1 MKISEAAGL
10 TVVHTRD
17 DQTWTM
23 LARKADKRAQGP
35 SGETIII
42 SEGKP
47 YATLVNAVTIL
58 ENDPNW
64 SASGLRYNAFAS
76 RVEVKGQ
83 PVTDEAE
90 TGIALWMARVYGLEI
105 ATSKAA
111 EAIRYVAHRR
121 AYHPVREVLELLVW
135 DRKPRLHRLLDY
147 YLGAANTD
155 LNAELSIRWAIGAV
169 ARALKPGTKLDQ
181 VLILNGAQG
190 VGKSTALRILGTF
203 AGRFPEWFSDS
214 AIDFGHKDA
223 YEAIHSGVWIWELA
237 ELASV
242 NPRDAETVK
251 MFLSSSQDRFRKS
264 YARNPVV
271 KARSVCFV
279 GSSNQQ
285 EFLRDPTG
293 SRRMWPVSV
302 GAPRLEE
309 LEAAVEQ
316 LWAEAV
322 ALYRQG
328 EIHWLDRAWSLQL
341 QAHSEKFQRVDP
353 WEVALAERL
362 PRLLATSPGRYLTVT
377 ELLQSLEVDIDKQH
391 IAAAMRMGG
400 ILTRMGW
407 TKARRT
413 EKDGRAWRWYPPEV
427 EPPEPVDSA
436 PPPE

>member
-10 TVVHTRD
+10 TVVDKRD
-17 DQTWTM
+17 DVTW
-23 LARKADKRAQGP
+23 ARLSRRADKRAEGP
-35 SGETIII
+35 AGEVIII

-47 YATLVNAVTIL
+47 YATLSNAVAIL
-58 ENDPNW
+58 ETDPAW
-64 SASGLRYNAFAS
+64 GATALRYNAFAS

-90 TGIALWMARVYGLEI
+90 TGIALWMARVYGLEL
-105 ATSKAA
+105 ATQKAS

-121 AYHPVREVLELLVW
+121 SYHPVRELLELLVW

-147 YLGAANTD
+147 YLGAGNTD

-169 ARALKPGTKLDQ
+169 ARALRPGTKLDQ

-190 VGKSTALRILGTF
+190 IGKSTALRILGTIG
-203 AGRFPEWFSDS
+203 GRFPEWFSDS

-242 NPRDAETVK
+242 GPRDAETVK
-251 MFLSSSQDRFRKS
+251 MFLSSSQDRYRAS

-271 KARSVCFV
+271 KRRSVCFV

-285 EFLRDPTG
+285 EFLRDATG
-293 SRRMWPVSV
+293 SRRMWPVTV

-309 LEAAVEQ
+309 LTAAVEQ

-322 ALYRQG
+322 SLYRQG

-341 QAHSEKFQRVDP
+341 QANSEKFQRVDP

-377 ELLQSLEVDIDKQH
+377 ELLLALDVDIDKQH

-407 TKARRT
+407 TKARRS
-413 EKDGRAWRWYPPEV
+413 EDAGRAWRWYPPEL
-427 EPPEPVDSA
+427 A
-436 PPPE
+436 PPDEAEPEAPG